1 VNGHLNALDLD
12 ATNSDE
18 RRQKKILAIEEID
31 LFEKTT
37 LLELRNAF
45 ELP

>member
-1 VNGHLNALDLD
+1 V
-12 ATNSDE
+12 E
-18 RRQKKILAIEEID
+18 YYKRRQKKILAIEEID

-45 ELP
+45 E